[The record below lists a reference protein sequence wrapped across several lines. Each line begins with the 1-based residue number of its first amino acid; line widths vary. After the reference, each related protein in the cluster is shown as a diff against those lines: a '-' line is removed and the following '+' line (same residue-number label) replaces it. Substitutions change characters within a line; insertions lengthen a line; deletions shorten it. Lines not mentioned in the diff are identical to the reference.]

1 MATVPYQDNKKYQDL
16 INTARSLLFKHGI
29 KRVTIEEI
37 CEKANVSK
45 VTFYKY
51 FHNKDDLVMK
61 IMEDWVEEGVREFI
75 AIRDENIPFMD
86 KMLKLIRLKLA
97 TAQEYSHEFIDEFMG
112 TNENLKMFYQSVTMK
127 TMELVTDFFKKAQ
140 KDGQFRKTVPPEFY
154 VYLIEHISEMMNDD
168 RLKNIISDP
177 HDRFQEL
184 MNIIFFGFHECD
196 KTIEYDT
203 TMEGRAL

>member
-1 MATVPYQDNKKYQDL
+1 MASDQHRENKKYQDL
-16 INTARSLLFKHGI
+16 INTARLLLFKYGI

-61 IMEDWVEEGVREFI
+61 ILEEWIESGVQEFL

-97 TAQEYSHEFIDEFMG
+97 TAQEYSHEFIEDFMG
-112 TNENLKMFYQSVTMK
+112 SNETMKQFYHQATSK
-127 TMELVTDFFKKAQ
+127 TMELITYFIEEAQ
-140 KDGQFRKTVPPEFY
+140 KEGQFRKTVPPEFY
-154 VYLIEHISEMMNDD
+154 IYLVEHIAEMMNDD
-168 RLKNIISDP
+168 KLKTIIPDP

-184 MNIIFFGFHECD
+184 MNVFFLGFHECD
-196 KTIEYDT
+196 KTIDYDT
-203 TMEGRAL
+203 SREG